1 MKKGEK
7 NIQGWTHSGEH
18 GKGWEK
24 DRDWSNKGDYEKKKC
39 KSGLCSF
46 KVKKKWVGWHNKHS
60 IWVKPKLWTVE
71 RNPTTNALL
80 K

>member
-24 DRDWSNKGDYEKKKC
+24 DRDWSNKGDYEKKNVRLVC
-39 KSGLCSF
+39 VPLRSIKS
-46 KVKKKWVGWHNKHS
+46 
-60 IWVKPKLWTVE
+60 E
-71 RNPTTNALL
+71 
-80 K
+80 